1 MKAFEDKMH
10 LYKHFIKV
18 LSKLLYM
25 SILQLLTLNFGTVLE
40 LDKQNELKTSEVNAN
55 KMIVKLIN

>member
-1 MKAFEDKMH
+1 MH